1 MLLISEIFYAFQ
13 IAVFVAVFQWCMQ
26 EGMILSAYRVWLERK
41 AFEWQYGWITK
52 PMGLCSFCFAGQLGL
67 WTGVFILGFYPFE
80 IILFSCFTM
89 FFDKI
94 RVDHFNA

>member
-26 EGMILSAYRVWLERK
+26 EGMILSAYRVWMERK

-52 PMGLCSFCFAGQLGL
+52 PMGLCSFCFSDIYIALLDLGK
-67 WTGVFILGFYPFE
+67 TPVV
-80 IILFSCFTM
+80 S
-89 FFDKI
+89 
-94 RVDHFNA
+94 V